1 MFSQPYIGV
10 LVMFQTFSGP
20 LFGLM
25 VLGLHSDQEKHLS
38 TPRFT
43 IPVSIAPEK
52 QNLLKEIVLFSSI
65 NRGKS
70 WELQSRIKPGQ
81 DGFQFVAP
89 MDGSYWFSVAV
100 IDLNGN
106 MEPRDIYRAPVGQ
119 KIYVDTKKPV
129 VNFEADHRDQSYHL
143 SWDIADENTDLAS
156 LKFELEIDG
165 GMSLIPIELVPS
177 HKGSGHFSLPPNTS
191 GKIRL
196 TVQDRAGNQTCSIRE
211 ITKKADLNLIS
222 DGVQKPSANPM
233 LVALARNEQ
242 PLAADPPPPDPTP
255 GSGNFSQPMV
265 SGLGNLPVQTML
277 PEPTIPAGVNA
288 PPFVNSVPPA
298 TSATASSIP
307 GASGAVSQSPS
318 TTNVRQNLPPLQ
330 VVSKRPVRADIEITR
345 VGPSG
350 IGLIE
355 IWATHDEGLTWS
367 LAATESPQFN
377 AVQKLSVPLPVSQ
390 EGLVHGFTLIVKSKA
405 GLGRQPPVRGESP
418 AIRIELD
425 STFPEA
431 TLFSPQPDP
440 GRKDGLILTWKATDR
455 NLTSQPIVLEWSD
468 NREGPW
474 NNIAGADLPNTG
486 RYLWQ
491 VPANMPPAAYLRLS
505 VKDQAGNIA
514 IAQTQD
520 PLLIDL
526 NIPEIQL
533 LGIQGK

>member
-1 MFSQPYIGV
+1 
-10 LVMFQTFSGP
+10 MFQTFTGP
-20 LFGLM
+20 MLGLM

-52 QNLLKEIVLFSSI
+52 QNSLKEIVLFSSF
-65 NRGKS
+65 NRGRS
-70 WELQSRIKPGQ
+70 WELHSRIKPDQ

-89 MDGSYWFSVAV
+89 TDGPYWFSVAV

-106 MEPRDIYRAPVGQ
+106 MDPRDIYRAPVGQ
-119 KIYVDTKKPV
+119 KIFVDTKKPII
-129 VNFEADHRDQSYHL
+129 NFESAHRDQNYHL
-143 SWDIADENTDLAS
+143 AWEISDENTDLSS
-156 LKFELEIDG
+156 LKFELEIEG
-165 GMSLIPIELVPS
+165 GMSVIPIQVVPS
-177 HKGSGHFSLPPNTS
+177 HKGSGHFPLPPNTS

-196 TVQDRAGNQTCSIRE
+196 TVQDKAGNQNFSVRDIA
-211 ITKKADLNLIS
+211 KKPELNS
-222 DGVQKPSANPM
+222 TPDGFQNPSSNSM
-233 LVALARNEQ
+233 LVAVARNEQ
-242 PLAADPPPPDPTP
+242 PSAANPPPPDPTP
-255 GSGNFSQPMV
+255 VPSNFSQPV
-265 SGLGNLPVQTML
+265 ASGIGNIPVQPLL
-277 PEPTIPAGVNA
+277 PETSIPAGVNA
-288 PPFVNSVPPA
+288 PNYVNPVSLAPG
-298 TSATASSIP
+298 TTAVNIAGSS
-307 GASGAVSQSPS
+307 SGATPISPTLS
-318 TTNVRQNLPPLQ
+318 NRQNLPPLQ

-355 IWATHDEGLTWS
+355 IWATHDEGMTWS
-367 LAATESPQFN
+367 LAATESPQFIPG
-377 AVQKLSVPLPVSQ
+377 QRLSVPLPVSQ
-390 EGLVHGFTLIVKSKA
+390 EGLIHGFTLIVKSKA
-405 GLGRQPPVRGESP
+405 GLGRQPPARGESP
-418 AIRIELD
+418 AMRIELD

-491 VPANMPPAAYLRLS
+491 VPASMPPAAFLRLS
-505 VKDQAGNIA
+505 VKDQAGNVA

-526 NIPEIQL
+526 NIPEVQV